1 MYMYISVHALSIC
14 LYSQMYTC
22 VYMDI
27 YIYGN
32 IQYTHVNME
41 KVLGQNSGT
50 VWSKG
55 IYLLSYL
62 RAWACGVRAYLE
74 AQGTSSYN
82 PT

>member
-1 MYMYISVHALSIC
+1 MC
-14 LYSQMYTC
+14 
-22 VYMDI
+22 MDI
-27 YIYGN
+27 YN
-32 IQYTHVNME
+32 KYTHVNME
-41 KVLGQNSGT
+41 KVLGQNNGT

-74 AQGTSSYN
+74 ALGTSIFF